1 VNFYRIHMSPTAVY
15 TEESSIQP
23 PTRAT
28 GAALAIGS
36 LSTAEDGQYQALISE
51 LGQTRRV
58 DKQLLDRIVDEGMSE
73 YLYSV

>member
-1 VNFYRIHMSPTAVY
+1 MSPTAIY
-15 TEESSIQP
+15 TEESTVQP
-23 PTRAT
+23 PTQAT
-28 GAALAIGS
+28 GAVLAIGS

-73 YLYSV
+73 YFYSV

>member
-1 VNFYRIHMSPTAVY
+1 MSPTAVY
-15 TEESSIQP
+15 TEVESTVQP
-23 PTRAT
+23 PTQAK

-51 LGQTRRV
+51 LGQNRRV

-73 YLYSV
+73 YLHSV